1 MSSVEKVFSTK
12 TFIAFKFSI
21 KNIFLLGF
29 DHNFLVTPG
38 KSDLFFILP
47 VVQTGSPG
55 YSFVFDTAVIV
66 PKEGRYFYSFN
77 KLWSYPIGL

>member
-21 KNIFLLGF
+21 KNLFLLGF

-38 KSDLFFILP
+38 KSSDRKACLQFCL
-47 VVQTGSPG
+47 
-55 YSFVFDTAVIV
+55 
-66 PKEGRYFYSFN
+66 
-77 KLWSYPIGL
+77 